1 MHLSTDRIIKHF
13 DSFSLGPVSLEIK
26 SGITA
31 ITGRSGSGKTT
42 LLMLLSGLVA
52 PDSGAVLLNGSRI
65 KGIPSSFGLVM
76 QHPERQLFADTVI
89 DDVSFSLKR
98 MKFSKSEKREMAE
111 EALSMMGIGRSKW
124 DISPFFLSGGER
136 RRAAIAGVIVS
147 KPSVL
152 FLDEPYSGL
161 DNHSIDRVNGV
172 IDRVVSSDG
181 IVVMVNHD
189 DEMIPPSASVVVM
202 DKGRVIGTGSRMDC
216 GIFNDS
222 ERFSMLLRAQ
232 GYDVP
237 LAEDDEALIE
247 VIRRVK
253 AL

>member
-1 MHLSTDRIIKHF
+1 MHLSADRIIKHF

-98 MKFSKSEKREMAE
+98 MN
-111 EALSMMGIGRSKW
+111 LS
-124 DISPFFLSGGER
+124 
-136 RRAAIAGVIVS
+136 
-147 KPSVL
+147 
-152 FLDEPYSGL
+152 
-161 DNHSIDRVNGV
+161 
-172 IDRVVSSDG
+172 
-181 IVVMVNHD
+181 
-189 DEMIPPSASVVVM
+189 
-202 DKGRVIGTGSRMDC
+202 
-216 GIFNDS
+216 
-222 ERFSMLLRAQ
+222 
-232 GYDVP
+232 
-237 LAEDDEALIE
+237 
-247 VIRRVK
+247 
-253 AL
+253 